1 MGGRR
6 LRQLRVTDDDDS
18 EGRDFPPLL
27 RKENEMDVTTLKNK
41 LLETLDGIDK
51 DKLSLMD
58 LQLYANI
65 LRTASEIQDKSY
77 AETMAEMVGGFRTPI
92 PQPMVLGDMKGGA

>member
-1 MGGRR
+1 
-6 LRQLRVTDDDDS
+6 
-18 EGRDFPPLL
+18 
-27 RKENEMDVTTLKNK
+27 MDVSTLKNK
-41 LLETLDGIDK
+41 LLETLDSIDK

-65 LRTASEIQDKSY
+65 LRTVSEIQDKSY
-77 AETMAEMVGGFRTPI
+77 AETMAEMVSGFHAPI